1 MIAEAIDGNVKEMT
15 RRTLLGTT
23 LLGTT
28 PFLLRAQRL
37 PPATAVASGD
47 VTHDQA
53 LIWARAAGAASRMVV
68 RWKTSE
74 KGTERSSSIAAG
86 GAGRDFTSRLLLRG
100 LPPGQTVLYTVQFE
114 DGKNKS
120 EPVAGRLRTPSR
132 KADRNVRLAWSGDVA
147 GQGYGINP
155 EWGGM
160 KGFEAVRAIEPDFF
174 IHSGDTVY
182 ADGAIPKEIVL
193 PNGRGVWKN
202 LVTPEKS
209 KPAETLDEFRGAYRY
224 NLLDEHVRRH
234 LADVPQ
240 IWQWDDHEVMNNWS
254 PGMEVPA
261 RYTERDIRVIAAR
274 ARQAFGEYAPIPF
287 GPEGNI
293 FRVVPYGPLVDVF
306 VLDMRSFRA
315 GNTYNRQEQAGP
327 DTALLGDG
335 QIAWFL
341 KALKESKAV
350 WKVIA
355 CDMPIGLIV
364 GDGKD
369 AQGRARY
376 EAVANGNGPVLGREF
391 EIARILRFLKEQRIR
406 NTVWLTA
413 DVHYTAAHHYSPER
427 AHAGFRE
434 FDPFWEFVSGPL
446 NAGTFGPG
454 ELDNTFGPEVVFAKH
469 PPKGQSNLP
478 PSAGYQFFGD
488 ITVDSRTKALRVVL
502 RDIAGTALY
511 TKELE
516 AATGA

>member
-1 MIAEAIDGNVKEMT
+1 MPEAIDGNVKEMT
-15 RRTLLGTT
+15 RRNVLLA
-23 LLGTT
+23 TT

-37 PPATAVASGD
+37 APAAAVASGD
-47 VTHDQA
+47 VTDSQA
-53 LIWARAAGAASRMVV
+53 LIWARATGSASRMIV

-74 KGTERSSSIAAG
+74 KGSGRSVTGPAG
-86 GAGRDFTSRLLLRG
+86 GAGSDFTSRLLLRG
-100 LPPGQTVLYTVQFE
+100 LPPGQTILYTVQFE
-114 DGKNKS
+114 DGKNVS
-120 EPVAGRLRTPSR
+120 EPVPGKLRTPSR
-132 KADRNVRLAWSGDVA
+132 KEDRNVRFAWSGDVA

-155 EWGGM
+155 DWGGM
-160 KGFEAVRAIEPDFF
+160 RGFEAVRAIDPDFF

-182 ADGAIPKEIVL
+182 ADGPIPKEVVL

-202 LVTPEKS
+202 IVTPEKS
-209 KPAETLDEFRGAYRY
+209 KPAETLDEFRGAYKY
-224 NLLDEHVRRH
+224 NLMDANVRRH

-254 PGMEVPA
+254 PGMDLKG
-261 RYTERDIRVIAAR
+261 RYQEQDIRVIAAR

-287 GPEGNI
+287 GPDGRI

-315 GNTYNRQEQAGP
+315 ANSHNRQTAEGA
-327 DTALLGDG
+327 DTALLGTSQVD
-335 QIAWFL
+335 WFL
-341 KALKESKAV
+341 RALKESSAV
-350 WKVIA
+350 WKIIA
-355 CDMPIGLIV
+355 CDMPLGLTV
-364 GDGKD
+364 ADGKD
-369 AQGRARY
+369 SQGRPRY
-376 EAVANGNGPVLGREF
+376 EAVANGDGPVLGREF

-413 DVHYTAAHHYSPER
+413 DVHYTAAHRYSPER
-427 AHAGFRE
+427 AVFKD

-454 ELDNTFGPEVVFAKH
+454 ELDNTFGPEVVFSKH

-488 ITVDSRTKALRVVL
+488 ITANAGTRVLRVVL
-502 RDIAGTALY
+502 RDIAGTALFM
-511 TKELE
+511 KELE
-516 AATGA
+516 PAS

>member
-1 MIAEAIDGNVKEMT
+1 MIAEAMHDTVKKMT
-15 RRTLLGTT
+15 RRNLLIA
-23 LLGTT
+23 T
-28 PFLLRAQRL
+28 PFLLRAQR
-37 PPATAVASGD
+37 PAPAVAVASGD
-47 VTHDQA
+47 VTDGKA
-53 LIWARAAGAASRMVV
+53 LIWARSAGPASRMTV

-74 KGTERSSSIAAG
+74 KGSSHSLTRAAG
-86 GAGRDFTSRLLLRG
+86 GAESDFTSRIALRG

-114 DGKNKS
+114 DGKNSS
-120 EPVAGRLRTPSR
+120 EPVEGKLRTPSR
-132 KADRNVRLAWSGDVA
+132 KIEDGRNVRFAWSGDVA

-160 KGFEAVRAIEPDFF
+160 RGFEAVRAIEPDFF
-174 IHSGDTVY
+174 IHSGDTIY
-182 ADGAIPKEIVL
+182 ADGPIAKEVVL
-193 PNGRGVWKN
+193 PNGAGVWKN
-202 LVTPEKS
+202 IVTPEKA
-209 KPAETLDEFRGAYRY
+209 KAAETLDEFRGAYRY
-224 NLLDEHVRRH
+224 NLLDANVRRH

-254 PGMEVPA
+254 PGMDLSGNM
-261 RYTERDIRVIAAR
+261 RYTEKDIRVIAAR

-287 GPEGNI
+287 DRQGRI

-315 GNTYNRQEQAGP
+315 GNSYNRQEAAGP
-327 DTALLGDG
+327 DTALLGNPQVD
-335 QIAWFL
+335 WLL
-341 KALKESKAV
+341 KALKDSKAV

-355 CDMPIGLIV
+355 SDMPIGLVV

-376 EAVANGNGPVLGREF
+376 EAVANGDGPVLGREF
-391 EIARILRFLKEQRIR
+391 EIARILKFLKAQGIR

-413 DVHYTAAHHYSPER
+413 DVHYTAAHRYSPER
-427 AHAGFRE
+427 ASAGFRD

-454 ELDNTFGPEVVFAKH
+454 QLDSTFGPEVMFAKH

-488 ITVDSRTKALRVVL
+488 ITVDGRSKALRVVL
-502 RDIAGTALY
+502 RDIAGTALF

-516 AATGA
+516 ATAR

>member
-1 MIAEAIDGNVKEMT
+1 MAERIDGNVKEMT
-15 RRTLLGTT
+15 RRNLL
-23 LLGTT
+23 LATT
-28 PFLLRAQRL
+28 PFLLKAQR
-37 PPATAVASGD
+37 PAPATAIASGD
-47 VTHDQA
+47 VTDRSA
-53 LIWARAAGAASRMVV
+53 LIWARAGGPASRMIV
-68 RWKTSE
+68 RWKTSD
-74 KGTERSSSIAAG
+74 KGATKTLTTVAG
-86 GAGRDFTSRLLLRG
+86 DASRDFTSRLLLRE
-100 LPPGQTVLYTVQFE
+100 LPQGQTILYTVQFE
-114 DGKNKS
+114 DGKIRS
-120 EPVAGRLRTPSR
+120 EPVSGKLRTPPR
-132 KADRNVRLAWSGDVA
+132 QMDRNVRFAWSGDVA

-160 KGFEAVRAIEPDFF
+160 KGFEAVRATDPDFF

-182 ADGAIPKEIVL
+182 ADGPIPKEVVL
-193 PNGRGVWKN
+193 PGGKGVWKN
-202 LVTPEKS
+202 VVTPEKA
-209 KPAETLDEFRGAYRY
+209 KAAETLDEFRGAYRY
-224 NLLDEHVRRH
+224 NLLDAHVRRH

-254 PGMEVPA
+254 PGMDLKG
-261 RYTERDIRVIAAR
+261 RYGEQEIRVIASR

-287 GPEGNI
+287 GPEGRI
-293 FRVVPYGPLVDVF
+293 FRVVRYGPLVDVF

-315 GNTYNRQEQAGP
+315 ANTYNRQEREGA
-327 DTALLGDG
+327 DTVLLGDT
-335 QIAWFL
+335 QIDWL
-341 KALKESKAV
+341 LRELQRSKAV

-355 CDMPIGLIV
+355 CDMPLGIVV

-369 AQGRARY
+369 SQGRARY

-391 EIARILRFLKEQRIR
+391 EIAKILRFLKEQRIR

-413 DVHYTAAHHYSPER
+413 DVHYTAAHLYSPER
-427 AHAGFRE
+427 AQFKD

-454 ELDNTFGPEVVFAKH
+454 VMDNTFGPQVVFSKH

-488 ITVDSRTKALRVVL
+488 VTADARTKALKVVL
-502 RDIAGTALY
+502 RDIAGTALF

-516 AATGA
+516 AVS